1 MEKIENKKNEKI
13 FEELDEVPGKGRGVW
28 NRGAIEKD
36 LESLKKGKI
45 YGVDADK
52 LWDRWHG
59 GEHTRAWSWSI
70 KKKID
75 EFFGGKVASVRNG
88 KIVID
93 LREL

>member
-1 MEKIENKKNEKI
+1 MEKMENRKNEKI
-13 FEELDEVPGKGRGVW
+13 FEELDELPSGGRGVW
-28 NRGAIEKD
+28 KNEKIVED
-36 LESLKKGKI
+36 LKKLKKGKI
-45 YGVDADK
+45 YGVSAET

-75 EFFGGKVASVRNG
+75 EFYGKKVASVRNG

-93 LREL
+93 LREI